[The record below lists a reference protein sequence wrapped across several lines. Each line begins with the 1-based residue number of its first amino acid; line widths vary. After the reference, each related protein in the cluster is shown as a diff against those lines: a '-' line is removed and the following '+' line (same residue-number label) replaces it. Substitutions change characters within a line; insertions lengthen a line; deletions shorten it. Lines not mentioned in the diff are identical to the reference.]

1 MTKNGQKNIISFHKK
16 NIEIDIYIYIDNN
29 YTFIYTIQFVLE
41 RKNRNLQ
48 KSVFWINN
56 KYNKYTIEFYYYN
69 DNIYAMKQFHHM

>member
-1 MTKNGQKNIISFHKK
+1 MGKK
-16 NIEIDIYIYIDNN
+16 ILSRFIKKILKQIYIYIDNN

>member
-16 NIEIDIYIYIDNN
+16 NIEIDIYIDNN

-41 RKNRNLQ
+41 RKNLQ